1 MKKIKRPGALIL
13 ISLLCFANPSF
24 NMIDI
29 FPDFIACFLLW
40 RLIGE
45 AENIVPYLAEARAA
59 LKKLGIV
66 TLLRIPAAIVMYLN
80 MYTGRDI
87 VPLFTLVFSALELI
101 FLFGAISCGFSALF
115 YLGERTEAVSLIS
128 PFRVLGIRLRPESLR
143 GISFIFVGARAFLN
157 FLPQLCHLTFS
168 DPKIKT
174 LARVL
179 YAPLEIGCMLAVL
192 LLGLIFLLIWRAY
205 ARAVLREGRLYESIL
220 NMAGEEKLRELSVQS
235 AARAKISSL
244 GAVFFSM
251 LLFFDIAL
259 RSTDGLNAL
268 PHFLFG
274 IFFFFST
281 RALVE
286 GRAARILSGA
296 GAILYSVFGC
306 MTWIFSRSF
315 LDEYSISD
323 IVDRGAAAEAYS
335 RVMTASVLELVAFL
349 LFLVGV
355 TLGLSSFIY
364 NNTGTPRDSAGYTIS
379 SAKEH
384 KRTHRS
390 MYIFIAGLLAVA
402 SLKCIYTL
410 LLGNPEIIYS
420 DTGMI
425 VTTPLPWLNT
435 LIFVLTAIL
444 FLYTY
449 HFTSNLRDEVRIR
462 FGVKR

>member
-1 MKKIKRPGALIL
+1 MRKFKHPKALIL
-13 ISLLCFANPSF
+13 ISLLCFANPNF

-45 AENIVPYLAEARAA
+45 AENIVPYLAETRSA
-59 LKKLGIV
+59 LKKLGLV
-66 TLLRIPAAIVMYLN
+66 TLLRIPATLVMYLN

-101 FLFGAISCGFSALF
+101 FLFGVISSGTSALY
-115 YLGERTEAVSLIS
+115 YLGERTDAVSLIS
-128 PFRVLGIRLRPESLR
+128 PFGVFGFRLRPESLR
-143 GISFIFVGARAFLN
+143 GVSFLFVEAKAILN

-168 DPKIKT
+168 DPKIKA
-174 LARVL
+174 LARGL

-192 LLGLIFLLIWRAY
+192 LLGLLFLLILCAY
-205 ARAVLREGRLYESIL
+205 AKAVMSEGGLYESIL

-259 RSTDGLNAL
+259 KSTDGLNAL

-274 IFFFFST
+274 IFFFFAT

-286 GRAARILSGA
+286 GRTARILSAVGA
-296 GAILYSVFGC
+296 LLYCAFGC
-306 MTWIFSRSF
+306 MTWIFSQSF

-323 IVDRGAAAEAYS
+323 IVDRGVASEAYS
-335 RVMTASVLELVAFL
+335 RVMTSSVLELISLL
-349 LFLVGV
+349 LFLIGVAVGLTAFV
-355 TLGLSSFIY
+355 Y

-384 KRTHRS
+384 KRTLRS
-390 MYIFIAGLLAVA
+390 MYIYICGLFAVA

-410 LLGNPEIIYS
+410 LLGNPERIYS

-449 HFTSNLRDEVRIR
+449 HLTSQLKDEVRIR
-462 FGVKR
+462 FGVKK